1 MKDKAYRMY
10 EKYGAPFAAM
20 ALAGYMVGKDE
31 EEINWL
37 VGNPIDWAP
46 VMSATN
52 LSVLNNPLFD
62 AAEGAQAVVDV
73 GVKAAGGELKD
84 GEAERLLKKGLEKA
98 VTSTVPGVSSVI
110 NEMNRYRK
118 AYGEE
123 KVSTELVNELVD

>member
-1 MKDKAYRMY
+1 
-10 EKYGAPFAAM
+10 
-20 ALAGYMVGKDE
+20 MVGKDE